1 MKPSPGTEDWKIAQR
16 DQERKIVDIVHHFL
30 LTFLAFRELHQ
41 KFLQGSI
48 RFADLAEFVDDRGQ
62 SLLFALKESCHSFFR
77 NQSEKVSAKEQIFDL
92 TIGSIFHLAMKM
104 REDLYQL
111 EIYGPQYRQWNS
123 KEEGSPKQRTLI
135 RQFKDILARAESSV
149 REGIE
154 EILTLTHEGL
164 RQFQE
169 LLPMY
174 RNNGLLIRFFFEQR
188 DLLEKVFGDKSLEEI
203 FRTLGESDVSRF
215 YQLAGESYFESGFYR
230 QAIEAFSHAL
240 EIHPADEQILFN
252 KHLSEALEQFYSFAP
267 SQALESIEKCLS
279 PAAQRALP
287 ELQRH
292 LMRMICQRIQ
302 EDFPGRRKSD
312 QHSDLVKK
320 AKVLQG
326 QIEQPSKT
334 SPPSDR

>member
-1 MKPSPGTEDWKIAQR
+1 MKPSPKTEDWKIAQR
-16 DQERKIVDIVHHFL
+16 EQERKIVDIVHNFL

-62 SLLFALKESCHSFFR
+62 SLLFALKESCHSLFR
-77 NQSEKVSAKEQIFDL
+77 SRSAKVSAKEQIFDL

-111 EIYGPQYRQWNS
+111 EIYGPQYHQWNS
-123 KEEGSPKQRTLI
+123 KEEGSAKQRTLI

-149 REGIE
+149 REGME
-154 EILTLTHEGL
+154 EILTLSRDGF

-169 LLPMY
+169 LLPAY
-174 RNNGLLIRFFFEQR
+174 RGNGLLIRLFLEQR
-188 DLLEKVFGDKSLEEI
+188 DLLEKVFRGKSLVE
-203 FRTLGESDVSRF
+203 FFQTLGESDVSKL

-240 EIHPADEQILFN
+240 EIHPADEQILLN

-267 SQALESIEKCLS
+267 ARALESIEKCLS
-279 PAAQRALP
+279 PAAKGALP
-287 ELQRH
+287 EPQRH
-292 LMRMICQRIQ
+292 LICMICQRVQ

-312 QHSDLVKK
+312 QHGDLVRK
-320 AKVLQG
+320 AKILQR
-326 QIEQPSKT
+326 QLEKPSRG
-334 SPPSDR
+334 SPLPDR